1 MKKIITFCLIII
13 FSGFLFCFAQAA
25 DPSNFNQ
32 ASTKMKEFAGGLSF
46 ISGFDASVQNIV
58 SSILLL
64 VNSLFFIFMIY
75 AGIMWFSANG
85 NEEKIERAKTTIVW
99 CVVGMA
105 VTLGAYAITTFILN
119 RVAA

>member
-1 MKKIITFCLIII
+1 
-13 FSGFLFCFAQAA
+13 
-25 DPSNFNQ
+25 
-32 ASTKMKEFAGGLSF
+32 MKEFAGGLSF